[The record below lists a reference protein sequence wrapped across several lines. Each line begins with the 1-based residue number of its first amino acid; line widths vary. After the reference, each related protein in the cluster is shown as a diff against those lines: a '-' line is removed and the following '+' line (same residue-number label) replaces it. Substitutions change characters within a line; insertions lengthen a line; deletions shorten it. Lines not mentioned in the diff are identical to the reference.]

1 MSARDPLYLYNL
13 FQKKRHVHTHVVFAW
28 HSGVYLTEKSES
40 DLTTKL
46 LQSTSL
52 TYRHLFTRPSPASSY
67 QVKALEKQLND
78 ARTQVH
84 GRATTIITIMT
95 LHHRTETCT
104 LSLRAIPPHSFNQS
118 IVRASTRRMSLS
130 LSSWKDNPLY
140 GRLKI

>member
-1 MSARDPLYLYNL
+1 M
-13 FQKKRHVHTHVVFAW
+13 FQEKCHVHTHVVFAW

-67 QVKALEKQLND
+67 HVKDLEKQLSE

-95 LHHRTETCT
+95 LHHRKRLAHYHYGPFHHTH
-104 LSLRAIPPHSFNQS
+104 LINQS
-118 IVRASTRRMSLS
+118 FAQARECLEI
-130 LSSWKDNPLY
+130 
-140 GRLKI
+140 GEG